1 MLQLRFIS
9 TRNNLN
15 VNFCCLGKM
24 QAPSEVLS
32 AGGRTSV
39 SSTSQF
45 RDRYAISKIYH
56 IDFFPLGLISTSSLH
71 SILHGVFFPPLQ
83 LSLLSCFFSR
93 ALQP

>member
-1 MLQLRFIS
+1 
-9 TRNNLN
+9 
-15 VNFCCLGKM
+15 M

-56 IDFFPLGLISTSSLH
+56 IDFSPLGLISTSSLH
-71 SILHGVFFPPLQ
+71 SILHGVFFHLFNFLYCPVFIPAHS
-83 LSLLSCFFSR
+83 SLEHVESTGKDTQENTDNSVLDM
-93 ALQP
+93 